1 MDNTC
6 LCKKIPPEQIDQIKS
21 AEPDR
26 QKIERLSEF
35 FKVFGDPTRL
45 RLLYYLAR
53 NEFCVADL
61 STLVGMQQSA
71 VSHQLKILRLHRLV
85 RFRKEGVTTY
95 YTLDDNHVQAVFDL
109 ALEHICEAES
119 R

>member
-1 MDNTC
+1 MEKPC
-6 LCKKIPPEQIDQIKS
+6 LCKNIPPKQIDAIRK

-26 QKIERLSEF
+26 QKVERLGDF

-61 STLVGMQQSA
+61 SSLVGMQQSA

-85 RFRKEGVTTY
+85 RFRKEGATTY
-95 YTLDDNHVQAVFDL
+95 YALDDRHVQEVFDL